1 LNYKEEEQ
9 QRGTKSNSTPAQFA
23 SLFVVGSGDAK
34 AGDGVTK
41 IVFVGVGLGVGIR
54 ASFGPP
60 SLLKIITE
68 TTPMLPRFE

>member
-1 LNYKEEEQ
+1 M
-9 QRGTKSNSTPAQFA
+9 
-23 SLFVVGSGDAK
+23 VGSGDAK

-41 IVFVGVGLGVGIR
+41 IVFVGVGLGVGIK